1 MKYFVIATHWD
12 DTKKA
17 QVKFITGEF
26 NRYMDASLF
35 QKAYNDY
42 YKADATIVEEFN
54 LINH

>member
-17 QVKFITGEF
+17 QVKFIAGEF
-26 NRYMDASLF
+26 SRYMDASLF
-35 QKAYNDY
+35 QKTYNDY